1 MINVISLLL
10 ELETQSTYNN
20 NLIFQRGKNKA
31 CVVVVVVVVVVGKQT
46 ADFFLR
52 SEKTSMQQK
61 IMSHTQTY

>member
-31 CVVVVVVVVVVGKQT
+31 CVVVVVVVVVGKQT